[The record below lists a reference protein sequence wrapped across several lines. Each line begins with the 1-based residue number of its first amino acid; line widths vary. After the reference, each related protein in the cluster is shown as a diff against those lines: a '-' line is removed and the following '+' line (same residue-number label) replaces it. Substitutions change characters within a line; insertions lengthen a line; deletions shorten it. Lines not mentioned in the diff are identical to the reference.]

1 MACLVMRGGIM
12 QIGTLIK
19 FKDTT
24 EFGIVVSRIPNEFHR
39 WEVIGLTNHIGFRY
53 EITFPNKHVEVL
65 CK

>member
-1 MACLVMRGGIM
+1 M
-12 QIGTLIK
+12 QIGSLIK

-24 EFGIVVSRIPNEFHR
+24 EIGIVTNKANAGQGKER

-53 EITFPNKHVEVL
+53 EVSFPNKHVEVL

>member
-1 MACLVMRGGIM
+1 M

-24 EFGIVVSRIPNEFHR
+24 EIGIVTARVVNQSNR
-39 WEVIGLTNHIGFRY
+39 WEVIGLINHIGFKY
-53 EITFPNKHVEVL
+53 KITFPNKHVEVL